1 MNRGTSGTKGSRE
14 SLTDSQHFEE
24 GGEAPGIKTKI
35 FHHKDQTFA
44 PDEAHWKR
52 FRFKSMLDIC
62 SLSAER
68 HLGAELVKQY
78 ELLASFGFSFTIW
91 GTCKTWEP

>member
-1 MNRGTSGTKGSRE
+1 MLNRSRIE
-14 SLTDSQHFEE
+14 SCTL
-24 GGEAPGIKTKI
+24 
-35 FHHKDQTFA
+35 
-44 PDEAHWKR
+44 HWKH